1 MIKLLNVALFI
12 LRERSLTI
20 LYLIFALINDWTN
33 SKVERLWT
41 HLIVESLLKLLILL
55 DICGYSAFFCLQK
68 SLEEKIEELA
78 LRVGEE
84 DDVLNELNN
93 ENSPFKEQVIDIRNR
108 WRSNILGLNIFRN
121 INNIDNTVN
130 INNNINNERNN
141 LIN

>member
-1 MIKLLNVALFI
+1 MNKKTFARFI
-12 LRERSLTI
+12 LRERSLAI
-20 LYLIFALINDWTN
+20 LYLIFALINDWVN

-84 DDVLNELNN
+84 EAVLNELNN
-93 ENSPFKEQVIDIRNR
+93 KNSPFKEQVTDIRNM

>member
-1 MIKLLNVALFI
+1 MNKQTFALFI
-12 LRERSLTI
+12 LRERSLAI
-20 LYLIFALINDWTN
+20 LYLIFALINDWVN

-55 DICGYSAFFCLQK
+55 DICGYSAFFFLKK

-84 DDVLNELNN
+84 EDVLNELNN
-93 ENSPFKEQVIDIRNR
+93 ENSPFKEQVIDIRNI

>member
-1 MIKLLNVALFI
+1 M
-12 LRERSLTI
+12 TI

-68 SLEEKIEELA
+68 SLEEKIEELV

-84 DDVLNELNN
+84 EDVLNELNN
-93 ENSPFKEQVIDIRNR
+93 ENSPFKEQVIDIRNI

>member
-1 MIKLLNVALFI
+1 MD
-12 LRERSLTI
+12 T
-20 LYLIFALINDWTN
+20 
-33 SKVERLWT
+33 
-41 HLIVESLLKLLILL
+41 
-55 DICGYSAFFCLQK
+55 FFCLQK

-84 DDVLNELNN
+84 EAVLNELNN
-93 ENSPFKEQVIDIRNR
+93 ENSPFKEQVIDIRNI

>member
-1 MIKLLNVALFI
+1 MNKKTFARSI
-12 LRERSLTI
+12 LRERSLAI
-20 LYLIFALINDWTN
+20 LYLIFALINDWVN

-84 DDVLNELNN
+84 EAVLNELNN
-93 ENSPFKEQVIDIRNR
+93 ENSPFKEQVIDIRNI

>member
-1 MIKLLNVALFI
+1 M
-12 LRERSLTI
+12 TI

-84 DDVLNELNN
+84 EAVLNELNN
-93 ENSPFKEQVIDIRNR
+93 ENSLFKEQVIDIRNR

>member
-1 MIKLLNVALFI
+1 MNKQTFALFI
-12 LRERSLTI
+12 LRERSLAI
-20 LYLIFALINDWTN
+20 LYLIFALINDWVN

-84 DDVLNELNN
+84 EAVLNELNN
-93 ENSPFKEQVIDIRNR
+93 ENSPFKEQVIDIRNI

>member
-1 MIKLLNVALFI
+1 MNKKTFARSI
-12 LRERSLTI
+12 LRERSLAI
-20 LYLIFALINDWTN
+20 LYLIFALINDWVN

-84 DDVLNELNN
+84 EDVLNELNN
-93 ENSPFKEQVIDIRNR
+93 ENSPFKEQVIDIRNI

>member
-1 MIKLLNVALFI
+1 MA
-12 LRERSLTI
+12 I
-20 LYLIFALINDWTN
+20 LYLIFALINDWVN

-78 LRVGEE
+78 LRVEE
-84 DDVLNELNN
+84 EEAVLNELNN
-93 ENSPFKEQVIDIRNR
+93 KNSPFKEQLTDIRNM

>member
-1 MIKLLNVALFI
+1 MDTFNCRIIIKITDSFRHLWI
-12 LRERSLTI
+12 LC
-20 LYLIFALINDWTN
+20 FFF
-33 SKVERLWT
+33 
-41 HLIVESLLKLLILL
+41 LK
-55 DICGYSAFFCLQK
+55 K

-84 DDVLNELNN
+84 EAVLNELNN

>member
-1 MIKLLNVALFI
+1 MNKQNFALFI

-55 DICGYSAFFCLQK
+55 DICGYSAFFFLKK

-84 DDVLNELNN
+84 EAVLNELNN
-93 ENSPFKEQVIDIRNR
+93 ENSPFKEQVIDIRNI

>member
-1 MIKLLNVALFI
+1 MNKQTFALFI

-55 DICGYSAFFCLQK
+55 DICGYSAFFFLKK

-84 DDVLNELNN
+84 EAVLNELNN
-93 ENSPFKEQVIDIRNR
+93 ENSPFKEQVIDIRNI

>member
-1 MIKLLNVALFI
+1 M
-12 LRERSLTI
+12 TI

-55 DICGYSAFFCLQK
+55 DICGYSAFFFLKK

-84 DDVLNELNN
+84 EAVLNELNN
-93 ENSPFKEQVIDIRNR
+93 ENSPFKEQVIDIRNI

>member
-1 MIKLLNVALFI
+1 MNKQTFALFI
-12 LRERSLTI
+12 LWERSLTI
-20 LYLIFALINDWTN
+20 LYLIFALINDWVN

-84 DDVLNELNN
+84 EAVLNELNN
-93 ENSPFKEQVIDIRNR
+93 ENSPFKEQVIDIRNI

>member
-1 MIKLLNVALFI
+1 M
-12 LRERSLTI
+12 TI

-84 DDVLNELNN
+84 EAVLNELNN

>member
-1 MIKLLNVALFI
+1 M
-12 LRERSLTI
+12 TI

-55 DICGYSAFFCLQK
+55 DICGYSAFFFLKK

-84 DDVLNELNN
+84 EAVLNELNN

>member
-1 MIKLLNVALFI
+1 MNKQTFALFI

-55 DICGYSAFFCLQK
+55 DICGYSAFFFLKK

-84 DDVLNELNN
+84 EDVLNELNN
-93 ENSPFKEQVIDIRNR
+93 ENSPFKEQVIDIRNI

>member
-1 MIKLLNVALFI
+1 M
-12 LRERSLTI
+12 TI
-20 LYLIFALINDWTN
+20 LYLIIALINDWTN

-84 DDVLNELNN
+84 EAVLNELNN
-93 ENSPFKEQVIDIRNR
+93 ENSPFKEQVIDIRNI

>member
-1 MIKLLNVALFI
+1 MNKKTFARFI

-55 DICGYSAFFCLQK
+55 DICGYSAFFFLKK

-84 DDVLNELNN
+84 EALLNELNN
-93 ENSPFKEQVIDIRNR
+93 ENSPFKEQVIDIRNI

>member
-1 MIKLLNVALFI
+1 MNKKTFARSI
-12 LRERSLTI
+12 LRERSLAI
-20 LYLIFALINDWTN
+20 LYLIFALINDWVN

-55 DICGYSAFFCLQK
+55 DICGYSAFFFLKK

-84 DDVLNELNN
+84 EAVLNELNN
-93 ENSPFKEQVIDIRNR
+93 KNSPFKEQLTDIRNM

>member
-1 MIKLLNVALFI
+1 MNKQTFALFI
-12 LRERSLTI
+12 LWERSLTI
-20 LYLIFALINDWTN
+20 LYLIFALINDWVN

>member
-1 MIKLLNVALFI
+1 MNKKTFARFI
-12 LRERSLTI
+12 LRERSLAI
-20 LYLIFALINDWTN
+20 LYLIFALINDWVN

-84 DDVLNELNN
+84 EAVLNELNN
-93 ENSPFKEQVIDIRNR
+93 KNSPFKEQVIDIRNI

>member
-1 MIKLLNVALFI
+1 M
-12 LRERSLTI
+12 TI
-20 LYLIFALINDWTN
+20 LYLIFALINDWVN

-84 DDVLNELNN
+84 EAVLNELNN
-93 ENSPFKEQVIDIRNR
+93 ESSPFKEQVIDIRNI

>member
-1 MIKLLNVALFI
+1 M
-12 LRERSLTI
+12 TI
-20 LYLIFALINDWTN
+20 LYLIIALINDWTN

-55 DICGYSAFFCLQK
+55 DICGYSAFFFLKK
-68 SLEEKIEELA
+68 SKIEELA

-84 DDVLNELNN
+84 EAVLNELNN

>member
-1 MIKLLNVALFI
+1 MNKQTFALFI
-12 LRERSLTI
+12 LRERSLAI

-55 DICGYSAFFCLQK
+55 DICGYSAFFFLKK
-68 SLEEKIEELA
+68 SLEEKIEELV

-84 DDVLNELNN
+84 EDVLNELNN

>member
-1 MIKLLNVALFI
+1 M
-12 LRERSLTI
+12 TI
-20 LYLIFALINDWTN
+20 LYLIFALINDWVN

-84 DDVLNELNN
+84 EDVLNEQNN
-93 ENSPFKEQVIDIRNR
+93 ENSPFNEQVIDIRNR

>member
-1 MIKLLNVALFI
+1 M
-12 LRERSLTI
+12 TI

-93 ENSPFKEQVIDIRNR
+93 ENSPFKEQVINIRNI

>member
-1 MIKLLNVALFI
+1 MKRISFALFI

-20 LYLIFALINDWTN
+20 LYLIFALINDWVN

-55 DICGYSAFFCLQK
+55 DICGYSIFFFLKK
-68 SLEEKIEELA
+68 SLEEKIEELV

-84 DDVLNELNN
+84 EDVLNELNN
-93 ENSPFKEQVIDIRNR
+93 ENSPFKEQVIDIRNI

>member
-1 MIKLLNVALFI
+1 MNKKTFARSI
-12 LRERSLTI
+12 LRERSLAI
-20 LYLIFALINDWTN
+20 LYLIFALINDWVN

>member
-1 MIKLLNVALFI
+1 M
-12 LRERSLTI
+12 TI

-55 DICGYSAFFCLQK
+55 DIYGYSAFFFLKK

-84 DDVLNELNN
+84 EAVLNELNN
-93 ENSPFKEQVIDIRNR
+93 ENSPFKEQVIDIRNI

>member
-1 MIKLLNVALFI
+1 MNKKTFARSI
-12 LRERSLTI
+12 LRERSLAI
-20 LYLIFALINDWTN
+20 LYLIFALINDWVN

-68 SLEEKIEELA
+68 SLEEKIEELT
-78 LRVGEE
+78 LRVEE
-84 DDVLNELNN
+84 EEAVLNELNN
-93 ENSPFKEQVIDIRNR
+93 KNSPFKEQLTDIRNI

>member
-1 MIKLLNVALFI
+1 MNKQTFALFI
-12 LRERSLTI
+12 LWERSLTI

-55 DICGYSAFFCLQK
+55 DICGYSAFFFLKK

-84 DDVLNELNN
+84 DDVLNELSN
-93 ENSPFKEQVIDIRNR
+93 ENSPFKEQVIDIRNI

>member
-1 MIKLLNVALFI
+1 MNKQTFALFI
-12 LRERSLTI
+12 LWERSLTI

-84 DDVLNELNN
+84 EAVLNELNN
-93 ENSPFKEQVIDIRNR
+93 ENSPFKEQVIDIRNI

>member
-1 MIKLLNVALFI
+1 M
-12 LRERSLTI
+12 TI

-55 DICGYSAFFCLQK
+55 DICGYSAFFFLKK

-84 DDVLNELNN
+84 EAVLNELNN
-93 ENSPFKEQVIDIRNR
+93 ENSPFKEQVIDIRNI

-141 LIN
+141 PIN

>member
-1 MIKLLNVALFI
+1 M
-12 LRERSLTI
+12 TI

-55 DICGYSAFFCLQK
+55 DICGYSAFFFLKK

-84 DDVLNELNN
+84 EAVLNELNN
-93 ENSPFKEQVIDIRNR
+93 ENSPFKEQVIDIRNI

-130 INNNINNERNN
+130 INNNINNERNK

>member
-1 MIKLLNVALFI
+1 M
-12 LRERSLTI
+12 TI

-55 DICGYSAFFCLQK
+55 DICGYSAFFFLKK

-84 DDVLNELNN
+84 EDVLNELNN
-93 ENSPFKEQVIDIRNR
+93 ENSPFKEQVIDIRNI

>member
-1 MIKLLNVALFI
+1 MNKKTFARSI
-12 LRERSLTI
+12 LRERSLAI
-20 LYLIFALINDWTN
+20 LYLIFALINDWVN

-55 DICGYSAFFCLQK
+55 DICGYSAFFFLKK

-84 DDVLNELNN
+84 EAVLNELNN
-93 ENSPFKEQVIDIRNR
+93 ENSPFKEQVIDIRNI

>member
-1 MIKLLNVALFI
+1 MNKQTFALFI
-12 LRERSLTI
+12 LWERSLTI
-20 LYLIFALINDWTN
+20 LYLIFALINDWVN

-84 DDVLNELNN
+84 EAVLNELNN
-93 ENSPFKEQVIDIRNR
+93 ENSPFKEQVIDIRNI
-108 WRSNILGLNIFRN
+108 WRSNILGLNTKN
-121 INNIDNTVN
+121 PD
-130 INNNINNERNN
+130 
-141 LIN
+141 

>member
-1 MIKLLNVALFI
+1 M
-12 LRERSLTI
+12 TI
-20 LYLIFALINDWTN
+20 LYLIIALINDWTN

-84 DDVLNELNN
+84 EDVLNELNN
-93 ENSPFKEQVIDIRNR
+93 KNSPFKEQVTDIRNI

>member
-1 MIKLLNVALFI
+1 MNKKTFALFI
-12 LRERSLTI
+12 LRERSLAI

-55 DICGYSAFFCLQK
+55 DICGYSAFFFLKK

-84 DDVLNELNN
+84 EAVLNELNN
-93 ENSPFKEQVIDIRNR
+93 ENSPFKEQVIDIRNI